1 MIKIGDRFKQSSVF
15 LRVSLKENPT
25 ASTKSFPPTR
35 PLKGKG
41 LRKGRAEGEGSL
53 LCLLFR
59 ERCLGPEVFR
69 CWWKG
74 SKRAWLDPSTNQI
87 PDNFHLT

>member
-41 LRKGRAEGEGSL
+41 LRKGGRKGGVSL
-53 LCLLFR
+53 
-59 ERCLGPEVFR
+59 VFVV
-69 CWWKG
+69 
-74 SKRAWLDPSTNQI
+74 S
-87 PDNFHLT
+87 